1 MPSFSFFK
9 MACKPVLIKIKAL
22 PFWERRNADFRD
34 GQKQKGPAARKEEAA
49 HDPRGW
55 IVPGHRQSDVAHRQA
70 HQRTWQLLAFP
81 TTDQDRAGDPVPMR
95 RG

>member
-1 MPSFSFFK
+1 M
-9 MACKPVLIKIKAL
+9 AL
-22 PFWERRNADFRD
+22 PFWERFFYED
-34 GQKQKGPAARKEEAA
+34 GQKGPAVRKEEAEPA
-49 HDPRGW
+49 HYPRGW
-55 IVPGHRQSDVAHRQA
+55 IVPGYHQSDVAHRQA